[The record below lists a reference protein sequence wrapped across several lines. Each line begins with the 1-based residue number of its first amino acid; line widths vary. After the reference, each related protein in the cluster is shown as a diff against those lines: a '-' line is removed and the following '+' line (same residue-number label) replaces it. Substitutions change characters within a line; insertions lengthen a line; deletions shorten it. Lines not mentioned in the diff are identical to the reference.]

1 MLMVGR
7 FKRKGVKTISLTR
20 SQDPDLY
27 PVCIRRDTSPNPN
40 RTPHVTR
47 PFNIYKEGQ
56 GSPKRDK
63 LQARRTISRAR
74 NKEPAYRR
82 LPRDDNET

>member
-1 MLMVGR
+1 M
-7 FKRKGVKTISLTR
+7 
-20 SQDPDLY
+20 Y
-27 PVCIRRDTSPNPN
+27 PVCIRRETSPNPN

-63 LQARRTISRAR
+63 LERTSYKQEETILGLDTKRRAGL
-74 NKEPAYRR
+74 RR

>member
-1 MLMVGR
+1 MLY
-7 FKRKGVKTISLTR
+7 KE
-20 SQDPDLY
+20 DPDLY
-27 PVCIRRDTSPNPN
+27 PVCIRRETSPNPN

-63 LQARRTISRAR
+63 QEETILGLDTKRRAGL
-74 NKEPAYRR
+74 RR